1 MSGGDIRCSA
11 VIVAAGSAQ
20 RMQGIDKLLAPLD
33 GVPVLRR
40 TVEALASAPEITEL
54 IVVTRADRLEAVQAL
69 CEGLSKPV
77 SVVPGGKTRA
87 ESVLCGLSAAA
98 MPYAAI
104 HDGARPLV
112 TNEVIAQAVSAAVSC
127 GAAAPA
133 VPVHDTIKRA
143 ESGLVLETPDRST
156 LFAVQTPQVFRT
168 EEIRSVLRWGHR
180 AGAAAH
186 GRLLRH
192 GSGRKAGAPDARRC
206 RKFEDHNTG
215 RSAHRRG
222 DLEGENDM
230 RIGHGYDVHR
240 LVPGRK
246 LILGGVEIPFE
257 RGLDGHSDA
266 DVLTHALMDALLGAA
281 SLGDIGLLF
290 PDNDPQYKGI
300 SSLLLLEEVV
310 RRVHAAGFA
319 VGNAD
324 ITVLCQRPK
333 LRPHIPAMQERLR
346 ALLGTEAVNVK
357 ATTEEGLGFTGS
369 GEGIACHAV
378 CLLEERA

>member
-112 TNEVIAQAVSAAVSC
+112 TNEVIAQAIAAAVSC

-156 LFAVQTPQVFRT
+156 LFAVQTPQVFRADL
-168 EEIRSVLRWGHR
+168 IR
-180 AGAAAH
+180 AA
-186 GRLLRH
+186 
-192 GSGRKAGAPDARRC
+192 S
-206 RKFEDHNTG
+206 
-215 RSAHRRG
+215 RRG
-222 DLEGENDM
+222 CRSRTTAPPWKRPEG
-230 RIGHGYDVHR
+230 RW
-240 LVPGRK
+240 
-246 LILGGVEIPFE
+246 
-257 RGLDGHSDA
+257 A
-266 DVLTHALMDALLGAA
+266 
-281 SLGDIGLLF
+281 
-290 PDNDPQYKGI
+290 
-300 SSLLLLEEVV
+300 
-310 RRVHAAGFA
+310 
-319 VGNAD
+319 
-324 ITVLCQRPK
+324 
-333 LRPHIPAMQERLR
+333 
-346 ALLGTEAVNVK
+346 
-357 ATTEEGLGFTGS
+357 
-369 GEGIACHAV
+369 
-378 CLLEERA
+378 

>member
-1 MSGGDIRCSA
+1 MSGGDTHCSA

-40 TVEALASAPEITEL
+40 TVEALASAPEIAEL

-156 LFAVQTPQVFRT
+156 PSPSRRRIPT
-168 EEIRSVLRWGHR
+168 RSSVRWPSR
-180 AGAAAH
+180 RAAAH
-186 GRLLRH
+186 GRLP
-192 GSGRKAGAPDARRC
+192 GSGWR
-206 RKFEDHNTG
+206 
-215 RSAHRRG
+215 RSATGVENRRSQHRSICAA
-222 DLEGENDM
+222 EAIKENDKDRT
-230 RIGHGYDVHR
+230 RI
-240 LVPGRK
+240 
-246 LILGGVEIPFE
+246 
-257 RGLDGHSDA
+257 
-266 DVLTHALMDALLGAA
+266 
-281 SLGDIGLLF
+281 
-290 PDNDPQYKGI
+290 
-300 SSLLLLEEVV
+300 
-310 RRVHAAGFA
+310 
-319 VGNAD
+319 
-324 ITVLCQRPK
+324 
-333 LRPHIPAMQERLR
+333 
-346 ALLGTEAVNVK
+346 
-357 ATTEEGLGFTGS
+357 
-369 GEGIACHAV
+369 
-378 CLLEERA
+378 

>member
-11 VIVAAGSAQ
+11 VIVAAGSAL

-40 TVEALASAPEITEL
+40 TVEALAPAPEITEL

-143 ESGLVLETPDRST
+143 ESGLVLET

-168 EEIRSVLRWGHR
+168 EEIRSVLRWAIAQG
-180 AGAAAH
+180 
-186 GRLLRH
+186 LPLT
-192 GSGRKAGAPDARRC
+192 DDC
-206 RKFEDHNTG
+206 
-215 RSAHRRG
+215 SAM
-222 DLEGENDM
+222 E
-230 RIGHGYDVHR
+230 
-240 LVPGRK
+240 
-246 LILGGVEIPFE
+246 
-257 RGLDGHSDA
+257 
-266 DVLTHALMDALLGAA
+266 
-281 SLGDIGLLF
+281 
-290 PDNDPQYKGI
+290 
-300 SSLLLLEEVV
+300 
-310 RRVHAAGFA
+310 AAGRP
-319 VGNAD
+319 VRLTPGDVENLK
-324 ITVLCQRPK
+324 ITTPVD
-333 LRPHIPAMQERLR
+333 LRIAEAIWKGR
-346 ALLGTEAVNVK
+346 AT
-357 ATTEEGLGFTGS
+357 
-369 GEGIACHAV
+369 
-378 CLLEERA
+378 